1 MTESKTK
8 LTKLTQDVDAAEKN
22 LEKMTQERNR
32 WKERAE
38 IPKKRV
44 LHLPAELAYGT
55 VHDFS
60 SLVEQLVEC
69 LLDLQVKDKQ
79 LMECK
84 RSLENYHVRKECRK

>member
-1 MTESKTK
+1 MT
-8 LTKLTQDVDAAEKN
+8 LD
-22 LEKMTQERNR
+22 RNR

-44 LHLPAELAYGT
+44 LHLPTELAYGT

-69 LLDLQVKDKQ
+69 LLDLQIKDKE
-79 LMECK
+79 LMECR
-84 RSLENYHVRKECRK
+84 RSLENYHVKKRSRGAGMSIIYH